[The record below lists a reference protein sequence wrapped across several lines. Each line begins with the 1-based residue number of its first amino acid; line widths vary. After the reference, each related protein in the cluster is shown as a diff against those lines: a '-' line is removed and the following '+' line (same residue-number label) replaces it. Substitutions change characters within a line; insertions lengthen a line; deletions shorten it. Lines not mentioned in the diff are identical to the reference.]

1 MAKNVYVFLAEGF
14 EEIEAVATIDLLR
27 RAGIATITVAVGN
40 SLEVS
45 GAHHITL
52 RADKPL
58 DEVDLSNADALVLP
72 GGLPGVDNLNASE
85 VLRSTLRQMYD
96 SGRLVAAICAAPMIL
111 GQLGILNGKRAT
123 CYPSFENHL
132 TGYKASEQKVITDGH
147 VITACSAGVA
157 IDFGLEI
164 IKYLLGEQE
173 AQLVADAIIYKR

>member
-14 EEIEAVATIDLLR
+14 EEIEAVTTIDLLR
-27 RAGIATITVAVGN
+27 RAGLSTTTIAVGN

-58 DEVDLSNADALVLP
+58 DEVDLSRADALVLP
-72 GGLPGVDNLNASE
+72 GGLPGVDNLNSSE
-85 VLRSTLRQMYD
+85 VLRSMLRQMYD

-111 GQLGILNGKRAT
+111 GQLGILKGRHAT
-123 CYPSFENHL
+123 CYPSFERHL
-132 TGYKASEQKVITDGH
+132 TGYKTSEQKVITDGH

-157 IDFGLEI
+157 VDFGLEI
-164 IKYLLGEQE
+164 IKYLLGDQE
-173 AQLVADAIIYKR
+173 ALRVAGEIIYR